1 MIGFYAGYT
10 RSPNTVY
17 LQSQRQHKQ
26 CNLMGKIKQKKRN
39 KSKTLF
45 HQSPRLQQLFSLL
58 HMPHLCLKN
67 HYHSP
72 TSWMPQTFPCLA
84 PSYLRTNAPITQTQL
99 NPCSIVR
106 IWIMK
111 PPKTTTPTTIIL
123 TILPASF
130 RRTLQWSPTCP
141 NATFQTWIM
150 RTWSTLQRSTI
161 VPLAIFQTPPSKI
174 RTPNGTSGSTSLTW
188 ISSYFRVLNTFN
200 FSENS

>member
-130 RRTLQWSPTCP
+130 RRTLQ
-141 NATFQTWIM
+141 
-150 RTWSTLQRSTI
+150 
-161 VPLAIFQTPPSKI
+161 
-174 RTPNGTSGSTSLTW
+174 
-188 ISSYFRVLNTFN
+188 
-200 FSENS
+200 